1 MKILLVD
8 DDEEFVELLRYGVRR
23 AGLRPIVAY
32 NGPDALQLLEE
43 QRPDLVVLD
52 VGLGKVSGLD
62 VLKTIRLS
70 YGHAVPVIMLSAFD
84 SEDDKVRA
92 LDLGADDYV
101 TKPFAFRELVAR
113 IRARLRAA
121 AWRQAGRRA

>member
-23 AGLRPIVAY
+23 AGLRPIVAF
-32 NGPDALQLLEE
+32 NGPSALQLLEE
-43 QRPDLVVLD
+43 QQPDLVVLD
-52 VGLGKVSGLD
+52 VGLGEVSGLD
-62 VLKTIRLS
+62 VLRTIRRS
-70 YGHAVPVIMLSAFD
+70 HGHALPVIMLSAFD

-92 LDLGADDYV
+92 LELGADDYV

-121 AWRQAGRRA
+121 AWRQAGQRG